1 MTDAMTAAVGERVR
15 QWSAVS
21 LLLSLPAL
29 AMASPVLDEGEN
41 AYFEHMPVV
50 LTASRLPQSLQDAPG
65 AMTVIDREIIE
76 RSGYRDLARLLRLVP
91 GIQVGQER
99 GNASWVSYHGLGQSI
114 PGELQVLIDGAP
126 TYVPVSFGTTAWG
139 GLPVFLSEIERIEV
153 VRGASGNSYG
163 ATALQGAVN
172 LITRPAAED
181 PGSHAHVA
189 LGAPSIRDIEV
200 GWAGGSAPLALRV
213 TAGEQADD
221 GFRGLHDH
229 RRTQRVSLRGDA
241 QISPDNSF
249 SFRIG
254 STHETTGRGYPDSPF
269 GNNAL
274 RDGEDT
280 SHLIHLRW
288 QHVEDID
295 REWSISAY
303 HHQLDYRDAWV
314 GGAPGIPDV
323 PLSRDRRDLRSS
335 IEFQQR
341 DRWSETVRG
350 VWGAEATLTQT
361 RSPFSFSS
369 TDSVRVPIYRLFS
382 NIEWQAS
389 EPTRLNLG
397 LALERSNDEGWRFSP
412 RLYANHR
419 LTPADTLRLGAG
431 RAWRATSPFERYSD
445 TRVYHPANPA
455 LLLARP
461 FMPNPDLRQTRAD
474 TMELG
479 YIRQLRW
486 ARSTAEIRV
495 FQERLRDMVI
505 RQQVTP
511 PPPTPL
517 LAASIPTTQEQNFGE
532 DLNVRGIELQWE
544 AHPWK
549 GADLRLAWSALE
561 RHAGDEQVEAAIAPY
576 TASLMWMQRWPQRW
590 SSMVHLTRVGPVA
603 TGDSYL
609 AGEPYVVR
617 AYTSLDIALSR
628 AVRLAGYPARLTLTA
643 LNLGPRHQEAANPA
657 QQIGRSQPANR
668 VSRQVYLGLD
678 MHF

>member
-1 MTDAMTAAVGERVR
+1 MTAAVRDR
-15 QWSAVS
+15 ARHAAAAA
-21 LLLSLPAL
+21 LLLFLSLPGPVT
-29 AMASPVLDEGEN
+29 ASHPLDDSEN
-41 AYFEHMPVV
+41 AYFEQLPVV

-65 AMTVIDREIIE
+65 AITVIERPLIE

-91 GIQVGQER
+91 GMHVGQER
-99 GNASWVSYHGLGQSI
+99 ANASWVSYHGLGQSI
-114 PGELQVLIDGAP
+114 PGELQILIDGAP
-126 TYVPVSFGTTAWG
+126 TYVPVSFGTAAWT

-153 VRGASGNSYG
+153 VRGASANSYG
-163 ATALQGAVN
+163 ASALQGAVN

-181 PGSHAHVA
+181 PGEHVSIV
-189 LGAPSIRDIEV
+189 LGDPGVRDVEV
-200 GWAGGSAPLALRV
+200 GWAGGSAPLALRL
-213 TAGEQADD
+213 TAGEQADE
-221 GFRGLHDH
+221 GFRDLHDH
-229 RRTQRVSLRGDA
+229 RRTQRFSVRGDA
-241 QISPDNSF
+241 QIDPENSF
-249 SFRIG
+249 SFRLG
-254 STHETTGRGYPDSPF
+254 TTRETTGRGYPDSPF

-274 RDGEDT
+274 RDGAD
-280 SHLIHLRW
+280 SAHLVHLRW
-288 QHVEDID
+288 QHVDD
-295 REWSISAY
+295 MDKEWSVSAY
-303 HHQLDYRDAWV
+303 HHQLDYRDSWI
-314 GGAPGIPDV
+314 GGAPGIPEV

-335 IEFQQR
+335 IEFQRR

-382 NIEWQAS
+382 NIEWQATA
-389 EPTRLNLG
+389 PTRLNLG

-431 RAWRATSPFERYSD
+431 RAWRTTSPFERHSD

-461 FMPNPDLRQTRAD
+461 FIPNPDLRQTRAD

-511 PPPTPL
+511 PPPAPV

-532 DLNVRGIELQWE
+532 DLNVRGIELQWQ

-549 GADLRLAWSALE
+549 GGDLRLAWSALE
-561 RHAGDEQVEAAIAPY
+561 RHAGNDQVEAAIAPY

-628 AVRLAGYPARLTLTA
+628 TVRLAGYPARLTLTA

-678 MHF
+678 MRF